1 MSKSPHYRKI
11 IDLYPEEAR
20 EAADILKR
28 AVPLMMRHALPPN
41 PVHFALWYTYC
52 KGRDEELKRRLDKA
66 VVDYGGLPPELAEK
80 MFREFIINGELDE
93 ARAGQQQVIELVDAI
108 EGGISS
114 SVSGSAAFQETL
126 SKGLAALQE
135 PVVDELPNVL
145 SDLQQSTQIMQD
157 QQEKFLYR
165 QPAPPAGTCPSC
177 SHPRPSN
184 ADFQPQLIHPL
195 TGAVTQGPVPRRC
208 TGNAGH

>member
-108 EGGISS
+108 EGGH
-114 SVSGSAAFQETL
+114 
-126 SKGLAALQE
+126 
-135 PVVDELPNVL
+135 
-145 SDLQQSTQIMQD
+145 LQQR
-157 QQEKFLYR
+157 F
-165 QPAPPAGTCPSC
+165 G
-177 SHPRPSN
+177 
-184 ADFQPQLIHPL
+184 
-195 TGAVTQGPVPRRC
+195 
-208 TGNAGH
+208 